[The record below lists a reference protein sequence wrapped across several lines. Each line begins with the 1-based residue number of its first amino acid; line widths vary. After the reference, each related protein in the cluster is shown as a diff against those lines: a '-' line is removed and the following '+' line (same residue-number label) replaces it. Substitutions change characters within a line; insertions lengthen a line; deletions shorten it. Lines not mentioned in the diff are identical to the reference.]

1 MTPTS
6 LSKHNSKPTN
16 SAKAFER
23 EREVVPGGSMRNAT
37 WFAPHPPYA
46 AKGRGCWVEDID
58 GRRFLDCANN
68 FFSLIHGHAFG
79 PILEAIGSAIGD
91 GTAFGLP
98 TEKEIALAELITSR
112 SSKCEQIRFCT
123 SGTEAVMFAVKGARA
138 LTGRAALA
146 KFEGAYHGSYDWVE
160 VSLAPEP
167 EAWDDTN
174 GNPASIGGCHGVPE
188 HVLRDTVVLPWNDP
202 DQCAAVLE
210 KEGPRLAAL
219 IVDPVPS
226 RVGMVPISQDLVQV
240 LHAAREKHGF
250 VIISDEVI
258 SFRLSYTGAHPL
270 FGLQPDLI
278 TLGKIIGGGMPI
290 GAVAGSAKA
299 MSVFD
304 HTQGKPRVALG
315 GTFSAN
321 PLAMAAGLASMTA
334 LDEAAIARINQFGSD
349 LRASANRYFIENRIP
364 AQVTGSGSL
373 FRLHLTTQPITNY
386 RSCRCRAP
394 DALKAIHLGT
404 LEYGVLLTP
413 NCSGAIST
421 PTDGEAIRHL
431 SAALTQAVAD
441 TFARQPWEI

>member
-1 MTPTS
+1 MTPAS

-16 SAKAFER
+16 SAKAFAR
-23 EREVVPGGSMRNAT
+23 EREVVPGGSMRNAS

-46 AKGRGCWVEDID
+46 AKGKGCWVEDID
-58 GRRFLDCANN
+58 GRKFLDCANN

-79 PILEAIGSAIGD
+79 PIIEAISSALGD

-112 SSKCEQIRFCT
+112 SPKCEQIRFCT

-167 EAWDDTN
+167 EAWDDAG
-174 GNPASIGGCHGVPE
+174 GNPASIGGCYGVPE
-188 HVLRDTVVLPWNDP
+188 HVLHDTVVLPWNDS
-202 DQCAAVLE
+202 DRCAAILAR
-210 KEGPRLAAL
+210 EGSRLAAL

-226 RVGMVPISQDLVQV
+226 RVGMIPVSKELVQV
-240 LHAAREKHGF
+240 IHAAREKHCF
-250 VIISDEVI
+250 AVISDEVI

-270 FGLQPDLI
+270 FGLRPDFI

-290 GAVAGSAKA
+290 GAVAGHAAA

-304 HTQGKPRVALG
+304 HTQGKQRVALG

-334 LDEAAIARINQFGSD
+334 LDEAAIARVNQLGSD
-349 LRASANRYFIENRIP
+349 LRASANLYFIERRIP

-386 RSCRCRAP
+386 RSCRCLAP
-394 DALKAIHLGT
+394 EALKAIHAGA

-421 PTDGEAIRHL
+421 PTDGEAIKHL

-441 TFARQPWEI
+441 TFARQPWEK

>member
-1 MTPTS
+1 MTPTA
-6 LSKHNSKPTN
+6 LFQHNSKPSN
-16 SAKAFER
+16 SAKAFAR
-23 EREVVPGGSMRNAT
+23 ERAVVPGGSMRNAT

-46 AKGRGCWVEDID
+46 AKGTGCWVEDID

-79 PILEAIGSAIGD
+79 PVIEAIGSAMSN

-98 TEKEIALAELITSR
+98 TEKEIALAELIASR
-112 SSKCEQIRFCT
+112 SPKCEQIRFCT

-160 VSLAPEP
+160 VSLAPDP
-167 EAWDDTN
+167 DIWDDN
-174 GNPASIGGCHGVPE
+174 SGNPASIGGSYGVPE
-188 HVLRDTVVLPWNDP
+188 HVLQDTIILPWNDP
-202 DQCAAVLE
+202 DRCAAILA

-219 IVDPVPS
+219 LVDPVPS
-226 RVGMVPISQDLVQV
+226 RVGMIPISKQLVDV
-240 LHAAREKHGF
+240 IHAAREKHGF
-250 VIISDEVI
+250 AIISDEVI

-270 FGLQPDLI
+270 FGLRPDLI
-278 TLGKIIGGGMPI
+278 TLGKIIGGGISI

-304 HTQGKPRVALG
+304 HTQGKARVALG

-321 PLAMAAGLASMTA
+321 PLAMAAGFASMKA
-334 LDEAAIARINQFGSD
+334 LDEAAIARVNQLGSD
-349 LRASANRYFIENRIP
+349 LRAAANLYFIEKRIP
-364 AQVTGSGSL
+364 AQMTGSGSL
-373 FRLHLTTQPITNY
+373 FRLHLTAQPITDY
-386 RSCRCRAP
+386 RSCRCLAP
-394 DALKAIHLGT
+394 DALRAIHAGA

-421 PTDGEAIRHL
+421 PTDAQAIDHL
-431 SAALTQAVAD
+431 TAALTQAVAD
-441 TFARQPWEI
+441 TFARQPWEK